1 MNIGITIVIALYL
14 LVTGLIVLWLR
25 RRVKTDTDYLL
36 AGRKLGAGLIAIMLL
51 AINFGGAFVLGTSQ
65 DAYSVG
71 FAAIAF
77 AIGICIG
84 LVFLAIF
91 VAKPIRGKPFVTV
104 ADFLEKRFASGRV
117 RVLASAFSIVAL
129 TGILAGQV
137 GAAASSLTALG
148 LSHTWGAIVGT
159 VLIILFTAIAGMWG
173 VAITDAI
180 QFVVIVGG
188 LILVMFIAVSEA
200 GGMAAIAAAY
210 EGSDVTEPF
219 NPLNQGWSFFLGAA
233 LPVVV
238 HKLVGQDVMQRV
250 FSAKSSRSAALGAG
264 IAGVLTAAFAVVPA
278 IAGMASRAIFPDLDP
293 SVGVVPA
300 LINEVLPV
308 WAAGILIAA
317 IIPAVLST
325 ADALLLAAV
334 SNISNDFLSRMQRFR
349 QDPRLQLVWSRW
361 LTVGLGALALAFS
374 LVTPG
379 IIQVLT
385 MAFTMYGSSI
395 FISFMFGLFTRFGGE
410 KASIVSIAFGA
421 VTALLGLTGVIST
434 APVPLIVVAVGAS
447 FIGYSLTALIFK
459 EWGMRKM
466 SDKTQEV
473 TSVS

>member
-1 MNIGITIVIALYL
+1 MNFGITIVIALYL

-25 RRVKTDTDYLL
+25 RRVKSDTDYLL
-36 AGRKLGAGLIAIMLL
+36 AGRKLGAGLIAVMLL

-71 FAAIAF
+71 FAAIGF
-77 AIGICIG
+77 AIGICVG

-104 ADFLEKRFASGRV
+104 ADFLEKRFASSRV
-117 RVLASAFSIVAL
+117 RVLASAFSILAL

-148 LSHTWGAIVGT
+148 LSNTWGAIVGT
-159 VLIILFTAIAGMWG
+159 ALIILFTVIAGMWG

-188 LILVMFIAVSEA
+188 LVLVMFIAVSEA
-200 GGMAAIAAAY
+200 GGMTAIAAAY
-210 EGSDVTEPF
+210 EGTEIDQPF

-233 LPVVV
+233 LPVIV

-250 FSAKSSRSAALGAG
+250 FSAKSAKSAALGAG
-264 IAGVLTAAFAVVPA
+264 IAGLLTAAFAVVPA
-278 IAGMASRAIFPDLDP
+278 IAGMAARAIFPDLDP
-293 SVGVVPA
+293 DVGVVPA

-317 IIPAVLST
+317 IISAVLST

-334 SNISNDFLSRMQRFR
+334 SNISNDFLSRMRRFR
-349 QDPRLQLVWSRW
+349 EDSRLQLVWSRG
-361 LTVGLGALALAFS
+361 LTVGLGGIALFFS
-374 LVTPG
+374 LLAPG

-395 FISFMFGLFTRFGGE
+395 FVSFMLGLFTRFGGE
-410 KASIVSIAFGA
+410 KASIASIAFGA
-421 VTALLGLTGVIST
+421 VTALLGLTGIIST
-434 APVPLIVVAVGAS
+434 GPVPLIVVAVGISLAA
-447 FIGYSLTALIFK
+447 YTLTAFIFR
-459 EWGMRKM
+459 EWGMRKID
-466 SDKTQEV
+466 DKTEEIR
-473 TSVS
+473 SAG